1 MLSYA
6 PSIFLKAH
14 PWREAR
20 PERESFFSSQMD
32 SHKMIKK
39 KKTILQTIITKNGE
53 LQNSVV
59 ILTYGML
66 QNLPILQDIAR
77 QRGHA
82 VAPGSDVIV
91 RAS

>member
-1 MLSYA
+1 MERGSTRKRVIL
-6 PSIFLKAH
+6 FLTDGQ
-14 PWREAR
+14 P
-20 PERESFFSSQMD
+20 QD
-32 SHKMIKK
+32 D
-39 KKTILQTIITKNGE
+39 KKTILQTIKTKNSE

-77 QRGHA
+77 QGGHGVIPA
-82 VAPGSDVIV
+82 SDVIV

>member
-1 MLSYA
+1 MERGSTRKRVIL
-6 PSIFLKAH
+6 FLTDGQ
-14 PWREAR
+14 P
-20 PERESFFSSQMD
+20 QD
-32 SHKMIKK
+32 D
-39 KKTILQTIITKNGE
+39 KKTILQTIKTKNSE

-77 QRGHA
+77 QGGHEVTPA
-82 VAPGSDVIV
+82 SDVIV